1 MIIFFVAFQV
11 FTFDNV
17 FPSDVKQVLSDF
29 LDNHNYNRLVNRVFL
44 KIKNPFLWAGLWN
57 PIVSIYG
64 EPKYQFSEFL
74 DTYWPLAP

>member
-1 MIIFFVAFQV
+1 MIIFVVAFQV

-44 KIKNPFLWAGLWN
+44 KIKNPFLWA
-57 PIVSIYG
+57 
-64 EPKYQFSEFL
+64 
-74 DTYWPLAP
+74 LAP